1 MISFFN
7 IIIIL
12 TTVAFITMTWILV
25 KRLKNTG
32 IRGKSSF
39 HTSVEQIKAVGE
51 LSVYKVFTKEIV
63 TQTDHYFGEFGKKYL
78 NWFLSEKKMA
88 MIFEF
93 EIDFRY
99 NLRSQNFKIEGSN
112 KKYTFYMPPCF
123 HEIHIRDI
131 HFYDEQKS
139 KLIPS
144 LLPDAISNI
153 LGQGFSEEEKNAIK
167 DEAKKRAEEQAK
179 RMINKLASDVE
190 ESAEQ
195 TLRTLAKALGA
206 ENIEFVFS
214 KSGNE
219 PLKNITYNKTA

>member
-1 MISFFN
+1 MISFTT
-7 IIIIL
+7 IL
-12 TTVAFITMTWILV
+12 NVLAIAALITLAWLFI
-25 KRLKNTG
+25 KRLTNTG
-32 IRGKSSF
+32 MRGKSSF

-63 TQTDHYFGEFGKKYL
+63 TQTDHDFGEFGKKYL

-99 NLRSQNFKIEGSN
+99 DLRSRDFRIEGNN

-139 KLIPS
+139 KLIPA
-144 LLPDAISNI
+144 LLPDAINNL
-153 LGQGFSEEEKNAIK
+153 LGKGFTQEDKNRIK

-195 TLRTLAKALGA
+195 TLKTLAKALGA
-206 ENIEFVFS
+206 ENIEFIFL
-214 KSGNE
+214 KSENE
-219 PLKNITYNKTA
+219 LLKNITYNQTA

>member
-1 MISFFN
+1 MISFSL
-7 IIIIL
+7 IL
-12 TTVAFITMTWILV
+12 NLLAIAVLILMAWILV
-25 KRLKNTG
+25 KRLTNTG
-32 IRGKSSF
+32 LRGRTTF
-39 HTSVEQIKAVGE
+39 HSAVEQIKAVGE

-63 TQTDHYFGEFGKKYL
+63 TQTDHDFGKFGKKYL

-99 NLRSQNFKIEGSN
+99 DLRSRDFKIEGN
-112 KKYTFYMPPCF
+112 KQKYTFYMPPCF

-139 KLIPS
+139 KLIPA
-144 LLPDAISNI
+144 LLPDAINNI
-153 LGQGFSEEEKNAIK
+153 LGKGFSEEDKNAIK

-195 TLRTLAKALGA
+195 TLKTLAKALGA
-206 ENIEFVFS
+206 ENIEFIFL
-214 KSGNE
+214 KSENE
-219 PLKNITYNKTA
+219 LLKNITYNQTA